1 MKLNLR
7 AAFDTLRRSLAFRD
21 NNKGEDLPVSMVLLL
36 RESRFLTLEQLRSAG
51 ERAFGVPF
59 SGERSSPHCVFQEV
73 LFTLMKAGPHTL
85 SFLNYTKPYGDHPE
99 EFGKA
104 MPRASQRQ
112 AWAEHTSWIAVD
124 YVKGGIDLELE
135 YAVLAGLCAEML
147 DGNCVGVYVPR
158 ERSFIPNDDSL
169 LPELH
174 RITFSRHHGLTQDRS
189 RVN

>member
-1 MKLNLR
+1 MTMITPSYLGETIEYSSLH
-7 AAFDTLRRSLAFRD
+7 ACRS
-21 NNKGEDLPVSMVLLL
+21 
-36 RESRFLTLEQLRSAG
+36 TLED
-51 ERAFGVPF
+51 PT
-59 SGERSSPHCVFQEV
+59 P
-73 LFTLMKAGPHTL
+73 
-85 SFLNYTKPYGDHPE
+85 
-99 EFGKA
+99 
-104 MPRASQRQ
+104 

-135 YAVLAGLCAEML
+135 YAVLAGMCAEML

>member
-7 AAFDTLRRSLAFRD
+7 AALDTLRRSLASPD
-21 NNKGEDLPVSMVLLL
+21 KNKSENLPVSMVLLL
-36 RESRFLTLEQLRSAG
+36 RESHFLTLEQLRSAG

-59 SGERSSPHCVFQEV
+59 SGDMSAPHCVFQKV

-85 SFLNYTKPYGDHPE
+85 SFLNYTKPYGDRPN
-99 EFGKA
+99 EFGRA
-104 MPRASQRQ
+104 MLTASQRQ
-112 AWAEHTSWIAVD
+112 AWAEHTAWTAVD
-124 YVKGGIDLELE
+124 YAEGGIDLELE

-147 DGNCVGVYVPR
+147 DANCVGVYVPR
-158 ERSFIPNDDSL
+158 ERMFIPNDGSL

-174 RITFSRHHGLTQDRS
+174 RIASLRHRGVTHGRN